1 MSFDVASFHFLLM
14 IFFLSFSFEEGLP
27 SFFCFVFL
35 YLVSNLPFLFF
46 RFFYFF
52 SPSFPLVPYVLC
64 LTFLISLLN
73 PFLRSILLFFF
84 LSFYI
89 LLPFSSILSNSYICH
104 IFPTLFFITVLSL
117 SLRLLYFKSFI
128 LFFIPS
134 TRSNSWNW
142 NTRTKTKEN
151 KKSRKSPGQKWPKTN
166 LATNFS

>member
-1 MSFDVASFHFLLM
+1 MLLHSIFSSWFSFCLSLLKKVFHLFFVLFFSIWFLT
-14 IFFLSFSFEEGLP
+14 FPFSFS
-27 SFFCFVFL
+27 
-35 YLVSNLPFLFF
+35 VSSI
-46 RFFYFF
+46 FF
-52 SPSFPLVPYVLC
+52 SPPFPLVPYFLCLC

-104 IFPTLFFITVLSL
+104 IFPTIFFITVLSL

-151 KKSRKSPGQKWPKTN
+151 KKSRKSPGQKWPTTN